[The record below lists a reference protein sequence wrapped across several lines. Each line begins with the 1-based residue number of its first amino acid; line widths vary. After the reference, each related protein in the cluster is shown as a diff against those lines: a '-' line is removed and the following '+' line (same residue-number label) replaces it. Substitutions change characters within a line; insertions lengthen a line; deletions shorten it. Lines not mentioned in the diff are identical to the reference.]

1 MDYTKNFKKKIYLN
15 IVGTFSKYLKILLML
30 LVLSQ
35 NNKIFNLRVDF
46 EKSCG
51 GKIRKTFEVVPTLFK
66 ISKHFPKL
74 CENIKHTSFLV
85 ILYLSEYKFYLG
97 ASVGRLVTNQISTYI
112 YIKTVFEKVKAA

>member
-1 MDYTKNFKKKIYLN
+1 
-15 IVGTFSKYLKILLML
+15 ML

-35 NNKIFNLRVDF
+35 NNKILNLRVDF

-51 GKIRKTFEVVPTLFK
+51 RNIRKTFEVVPTLFK
-66 ISKHFPKL
+66 ISKYQNTFQNSVKISNVL
-74 CENIKHTSFLV
+74 LFVV